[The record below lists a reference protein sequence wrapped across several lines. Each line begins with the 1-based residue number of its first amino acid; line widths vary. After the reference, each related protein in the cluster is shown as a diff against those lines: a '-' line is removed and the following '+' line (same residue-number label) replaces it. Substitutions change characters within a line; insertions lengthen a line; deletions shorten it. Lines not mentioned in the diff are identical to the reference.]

1 MRSAALWLIVGAIV
15 VGVAHS
21 VPAADSPS
29 LVRTTF
35 QVQGMHCDGCS
46 ATIIG
51 TLERTDGVV
60 SATADHEG
68 GVAEAVYR
76 PTEVEAED
84 LKAAIEKLGYSVT
97 SMQTEPVE
105 S

>member
-1 MRSAALWLIVGAIV
+1 MRSAAAWLIFGAVLI
-15 VGVAHS
+15 GVA
-21 VPAADSPS
+21 PGAAAADTPA

-51 TLERTDGVV
+51 SLQRIDGVV
-60 SATADHEG
+60 SATADHED

-76 PTEVEAED
+76 PTQVDAKG
-84 LKAAIEKLGYSVT
+84 LKAAIEKLGYTVRSIE
-97 SMQTEPVE
+97 TEPVE